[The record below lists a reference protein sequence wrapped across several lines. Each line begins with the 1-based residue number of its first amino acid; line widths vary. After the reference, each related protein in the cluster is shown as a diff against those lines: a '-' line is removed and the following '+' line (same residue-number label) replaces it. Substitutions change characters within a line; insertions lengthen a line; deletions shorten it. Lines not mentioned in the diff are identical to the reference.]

1 MASNG
6 FFDTANNGFA
16 VTAEI
21 PPPKGSIPDKSL
33 AVAREVAGRV
43 DAVNVT
49 DNQRAVVRMS
59 ALAFCKHLADAG
71 CEPLLQLCGRDRNR
85 LAIQS
90 DLLGAASFGIKN
102 ICVMTG
108 DHTTMGDTPGAKPV
122 FDLDAVQLIKL
133 ADDLSN
139 GLSINGKTL
148 KNHPTFHIGGVIN
161 PFYEPFDLELI
172 KTRKKIKAGAKF
184 FQTQPFFDKKSLE
197 TFLDRV
203 KGPNGIDTKILIGIT
218 PLKSE
223 KMITF
228 LNENV
233 LTTPIPGDV
242 IERIKGAKDPAEEG
256 LKLSAE
262 FISDI
267 KNGDYE
273 ISGVHLMPIGQVE
286 KLPHLLE
293 MIGR

>member
-1 MASNG
+1 MANKG
-6 FFDTANNGFA
+6 FMETAKNGFA
-16 VTAEI
+16 VTVEI
-21 PPPKGSIPDKSL
+21 PPPKGSRPDKSL
-33 AVAREVAGRV
+33 EIAKEIAGRV

-59 ALAFCKHLADAG
+59 ALAYCKHLADVG
-71 CEPLLQLCGRDRNR
+71 CVPLLQLCGRDRNR

-90 DLLGAASFGIKN
+90 DLLGAASFGIDN

-108 DHTTMGDTPGAKPV
+108 DHTTMGDTPGAKAV

-139 GLSINGKTL
+139 GISINGKSL

-161 PFYEPFDLELI
+161 PFYEPFDLELL
-172 KTRKKIKAGAKF
+172 KLKKKIRAGAKF

-197 TFLDRV
+197 SFLEKV
-203 KGPNGIDTKILIGIT
+203 KGVNAKILIGIT

-233 LTTPIPGDV
+233 LTTPIPEDI
-242 IERIKGAKDPAEEG
+242 IERIKGAADPAEEG

-262 FISDI
+262 FVNDI
-267 KNGDYE
+267 KNGDYD
-273 ISGVHLMPIGQVE
+273 IGGVHLMPIGQVE
-286 KLPHLLE
+286 KIPHLLE